1 MFRHVGIVVKDLE
14 KQLKFY
20 RDLLSLEVYYSEVEK
35 GYFLENLIGVE
46 GASPLIYKLGK
57 NNKLIVE
64 LLFFGN
70 GNEVE
75 KKITTYG
82 LTHFAINVDDIEK
95 LYMQMI
101 DSGIKFISAPLL
113 SNDKK
118 VKVCFCQD
126 YESNYIELVEVL

>member
-20 RDLLSLEVYYSEVEK
+20 KDLLDLEVYYNKIEK
-35 GYFLENLIGVE
+35 GHFLESLIGE
-46 GASPLIYKLGK
+46 KGASPLIYKLGK
-57 NNKLIVE
+57 NDKTLVE
-64 LLFFGN
+64 LLFFGY
-70 GNEVE
+70 GEESE

-95 LYMQMI
+95 TYNKMK
-101 DSGIKFISAPLL
+101 DYGINFISPPLI
-113 SNDKK
+113 SDDKK

-126 YESNYIELVEVL
+126 YESNYIELVQVI